1 MSQTAKRVPYDAIV
15 SCFSPPVMH
24 NEAVEREVAFSLCTK
39 RWIVVRRLHQST
51 TTDRRLHHYRS
62 LPRTYTASS
71 ADHYCYMRSSCA
83 CRRRLG
89 WGTMRKRTA
98 LIFYGVRMMYP
109 KILIFRADDIEWR
122 SRILYLYIARP

>member
-15 SCFSPPVMH
+15 SCCSPPVMH
-24 NEAVEREVAFSLCTK
+24 NEAIEREGAFSLCAK
-39 RWIVVRRLHQST
+39 RWIAVRLLCQST

-62 LPRTYTASS
+62 IPRTYTASS
-71 ADHYCYMRSSCA
+71 ADHYCYMRSSCV
-83 CRRRLG
+83 CRRCLSR
-89 WGTMRKRTA
+89 GTMRKRTPP
-98 LIFYGVRMMYP
+98 IFHGVHMLYQ